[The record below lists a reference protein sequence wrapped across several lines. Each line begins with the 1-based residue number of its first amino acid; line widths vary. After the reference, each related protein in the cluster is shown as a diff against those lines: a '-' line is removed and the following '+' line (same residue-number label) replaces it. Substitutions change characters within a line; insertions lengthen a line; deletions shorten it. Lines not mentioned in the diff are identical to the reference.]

1 MNDLPILYSFR
12 RCPYAIRSRMA
23 IAVSGVQMQLREV
36 VLKNKPPELLLTS
49 PKGTVPV
56 VRRVDGSVLE
66 QSLDILDWVL
76 SISDP
81 AGWKAYPS
89 DVLAE
94 MAKLIEEN
102 DVSFKQHLDQY
113 KYADRYPDESK
124 ETYRARCHT
133 YLQKL
138 EDRLSVQ
145 PHLFSERVSYADVAI
160 FPFVRQFSKV
170 DEQWFAQAPYPA
182 LRNWLGRFATG
193 DLFISVMKKYKPWRQ
208 GNPSMLFP
216 GI

>member
-1 MNDLPILYSFR
+1 
-12 RCPYAIRSRMA
+12 MA

-81 AGWKAYPS
+81 GGWKAYPS
-89 DVLAE
+89 DVLAA
-94 MAKLIEEN
+94 MANLIEEN

-113 KYADRYPDESK
+113 KYADRYPDESQ
-124 ETYRARCHT
+124 ETYRARCHP

-145 PHLFSERVSYADVAI
+145 PHLFSEHVSYADVAI

-182 LRNWLGRFATG
+182 LRNWLGRFTMG

-216 GI
+216 EI

>member
-1 MNDLPILYSFR
+1 
-12 RCPYAIRSRMA
+12 
-23 IAVSGVQMQLREV
+23 
-36 VLKNKPPELLLTS
+36 TS

-89 DVLAE
+89 DVLAA
-94 MAKLIEEN
+94 MANLIEEN
-102 DVSFKQHLDQY
+102 DVSFKQHLDHY

-124 ETYRARCHT
+124 EIYRARCHT

-145 PHLFSERVSYADVAI
+145 PHLFSERVSYADAAI